1 MILIEKNKDQV
12 YFVDNFI
19 DDKEC
24 KYWISFSKNISKNV
38 REKYEHTVNELW
50 KYRTVNITQ
59 SNIVNK
65 VEEYINKKLKLNLKI
80 KEAELQNWI
89 VNSSSELHTHVNEF
103 RKDTNYNSMLYLN
116 DDFLGGEFYTES
128 GIVLKPKKGMLTL
141 FNGATVKHG
150 VKKVL
155 EKDRYS
161 IIFWWK

>member
-1 MILIEKNKDQV
+1 
-12 YFVDNFI
+12 
-19 DDKEC
+19 
-24 KYWISFSKNISKNV
+24 
-38 REKYEHTVNELW
+38 
-50 KYRTVNITQ
+50 
-59 SNIVNK
+59 
-65 VEEYINKKLKLNLKI
+65 
-80 KEAELQNWI
+80 
-89 VNSSSELHTHVNEF
+89 
-103 RKDTNYNSMLYLN
+103 MLYLN